1 MCHVSV
7 HNYIHLACLW
17 KLWQSTMPLPCPRL
31 KEPSS
36 GLCLSVFTNQ
46 PAAVWTRGTTWTSLT
61 RECVWILSQN
71 FPDAIHQVRMSA
83 LLISNGW
90 NDSLCILHHIALIP
104 FLCATTWRGIL
115 QQNSVV
121 LCLGRLNST
130 YFTFDYMSIVCS
142 IYVCAS
148 DDVYA
153 AILLIVN
160 DPRLILK
167 LIMYVRRFGGS
178 SDCTST

>member
-31 KEPSS
+31 KEPSG

-46 PAAVWTRGTTWTSLT
+46 PAAVLYTGNYLDKPHSGVCLET
-61 RECVWILSQN
+61 QN
-71 FPDAIHQVRMSA
+71 FPDAINQVCMSA

-104 FLCATTWRGIL
+104 FLCAKTWRGIL

-121 LCLGRLNST
+121 LCLGRINST
-130 YFTFDYMSIVCS
+130 YFTFYYMTIVHE
-142 IYVCAS
+142 V
-148 DDVYA
+148 VY
-153 AILLIVN
+153 LCLRQMMSVQ
-160 DPRLILK
+160 L
-167 LIMYVRRFGGS
+167 FF
-178 SDCTST
+178 